1 MRHEAICSY
10 DATVID
16 TTNVGDDVQWKLV
29 TMALDGICPS
39 VTSSWATGQGPPGP
53 TATRPL
59 SEKSVHFPWI
69 RNLPHKGGKPE
80 CNRTCKVII
89 LFIFLIQDC
98 DQLVW
103 QLEWLEWLDDDGRLL
118 KVLLGMQTVLMSWFK
133 VGKLCGSER
142 GALIVS
148 IMFHDLVQR
157 NNATTMESW
166 TQHWVVRLGKFSTP
180 SHNVTERGRDQL
192 KKKLQ
197 LVLPPPLFDC
207 QGKVNVEGQNSD
219 KNYVGGREQIQNLK
233 IYNFVLVKLPLFVDC
248 SGRQRK
254 EGRDCLPCH

>member
-1 MRHEAICSY
+1 ME
-10 DATVID
+10 
-16 TTNVGDDVQWKLV
+16 VGDHGLRWHLPIRHLELGNWAGPAWSHSHAPIVWEVRSLS
-29 TMALDGICPS
+29 LDTQPPS
-39 VTSSWATGQGPPGP
+39 Q
-53 TATRPL
+53 
-59 SEKSVHFPWI
+59 
-69 RNLPHKGGKPE
+69 GGKPE
-80 CNRTCKVII
+80 CNRACKVVI
-89 LFIFLIQDC
+89 LFIFLVQDS
-98 DQLVW
+98 DQ
-103 QLEWLEWLDDDGRLL
+103 LEWLDDDDRLL

-233 IYNFVLVKLPLFVDC
+233 IYNF
-248 SGRQRK
+248 
-254 EGRDCLPCH
+254 CLG

>member
-80 CNRTCKVII
+80 CNRACKVVI
-89 LFIFLIQDC
+89 LFIFLVQDS
-98 DQLVW
+98 DQ
-103 QLEWLEWLDDDGRLL
+103 LEWLDDDDRLL

-197 LVLPPPLFDC
+197 TLWQLVPPPFWLPR
-207 QGKVNVEGQNSD
+207 QGQCWRAK
-219 KNYVGGREQIQNLK
+219 
-233 IYNFVLVKLPLFVDC
+233 
-248 SGRQRK
+248 
-254 EGRDCLPCH
+254 

>member
-1 MRHEAICSY
+1 ME
-10 DATVID
+10 
-16 TTNVGDDVQWKLV
+16 VGDHGLRWHLPIRHLELGNWAGPAWSHSHAPIVWEVRSLS
-29 TMALDGICPS
+29 LD
-39 VTSSWATGQGPPGP
+39 TQPPY
-53 TATRPL
+53 
-59 SEKSVHFPWI
+59 
-69 RNLPHKGGKPE
+69 KGGKPE

-98 DQLVW
+98 DQL
-103 QLEWLEWLDDDGRLL
+103 EWLDDDDRLL

-197 LVLPPPLFDC
+197 TLWQLVPPALFDC

-219 KNYVGGREQIQNLK
+219 KNYVRTRANPKFENIQ
-233 IYNFVLVKLPLFVDC
+233 F
-248 SGRQRK
+248 
-254 EGRDCLPCH
+254 CLG